1 MERKLATQWNNYF
14 STKIKYQECNSH
26 VFRLVNLICNKV
38 EWEIMTVE
46 LVNSFNHQ
54 EQYNKIHNSS
64 KDKWLH
70 SLLSSTCNNSQIDP
84 SNSLINWDKMGKIS
98 SSNHIYHKII
108 VSNLDV
114 LNKGKMMHHFKT
126 TMVNV
131 RIPSIINK
139 FNNNWI
145 YLIIIN
151 SIPSIMDPWWRV
163 NIYQLWSL
171 VNQILEW
178 TVAKI
183 RHCQKPNFH
192 RWIIKFFLNKH
203 IHIGYKRWAI
213 LVHRI

>member
-1 MERKLATQWNNYF
+1 MKLATQWNNYF

-26 VFRLVNLICNKV
+26 VFRLDNLICNKV

-114 LNKGKMMHHFKT
+114 LNKGKMMHHFKA

-131 RIPSIINK
+131 RLPS
-139 FNNNWI
+139 
-145 YLIIIN
+145 
-151 SIPSIMDPWWRV
+151 MD
-163 NIYQLWSL
+163 
-171 VNQILEW
+171 W
-178 TVAKI
+178 TME
-183 RHCQKPNFH
+183 
-192 RWIIKFFLNKH
+192 
-203 IHIGYKRWAI
+203 
-213 LVHRI
+213 